1 MSEFEVPDNV
11 VYIDEFKRER
21 WLHRLRVSREMAK
34 LVTPTPEQQFGR
46 NVVPFPEERDEEGDG
61 IA

>member
-11 VYIDEFKRER
+11 TYIDEFKRER
-21 WLHRLRVSREMAK
+21 WLHNLRVSREMAK
-34 LVTPTPEQQFGR
+34 LVVPTPEQVFGR
-46 NVVPFPEERDEEGDG
+46 NVIPFPIDEEGDG

>member
-1 MSEFEVPDNV
+1 MENEPDTDNV

-21 WLHRLRVSREMAK
+21 WLHNLRVSRELGQLALFPNDPAQLM
-34 LVTPTPEQQFGR
+34 LFPEQEVTP
-46 NVVPFPEERDEEGDG
+46 DD

>member
-21 WLHRLRVSREMAK
+21 WLHNLRVSREMAK
-34 LVTPTPEQQFGR
+34 LVIPTPEQQFGR
-46 NVVPFPEERDEEGDG
+46 NVIPFPEQPDG
-61 IA
+61 GGAA